1 MATHGIATIQF
12 INTMPEN
19 NDILTAIVRMKI
31 GVNQVY
37 ILLDGGL
44 DGQFGI

>member
-12 INTMPEN
+12 IKTIPEH
-19 NDILTAIVRMKI
+19 NDRLTAIVSMKI

-44 DGQFGI
+44 DGQFGT